1 VLAVAG
7 AAVFGD
13 VLLVAGVDVLFEFAV
28 LEHATSKSTQTTQS
42 DKRTVVRIRGSFG
55 VQAQLAELN
64 LQGIEERRHD
74 TRDGPNHHHHYP
86 ASNSDQTSAR
96 EYLTRIAMPFDLHFP
111 AQKDVK

>member
-1 VLAVAG
+1 MVLAVAG

-13 VLLVAGVDVLFEFAV
+13 VLLVAGVEVLFEFSV
-28 LEHATSKSTQTTQS
+28 LEHATSKSAQTTQS

-74 TRDGPNHHHHYP
+74 TRDGPNHHHYRG
-86 ASNSDQTSAR
+86 SNSYEFCNRFPNFYNGS
-96 EYLTRIAMPFDLHFP
+96 LTESS
-111 AQKDVK
+111 